1 MTYTEQQL
9 SRFEGLARPK
19 WKRAPLPKD
28 IFDRE
33 ISSTAFSVVG
43 DNTAVKISPIDI
55 NDDVAFI
62 LNTLDEQHD
71 NHLGPA
77 FTSYASAKFRNGFH
91 ISSTKNSD
99 RLKPIRINY
108 NLSNDTVM
116 AEQNLIHAKSGH
128 SMSVVFRYETEG
140 ATSTRHHGLTRVIAE
155 AGSTLDIIRFQNLN
169 TASEFFD
176 NIHFQVEEGAH
187 VRFFDYQVGS
197 RFKAIGCQSDLKG
210 RHSRFEVFNGYLGF
224 DDDLLDLSYM
234 ARHFGAHSESRILG
248 KGALGGQARKTFRG
262 TLDFKSGSKTSVGQ
276 EEEFVLL
283 LSKDVNSDSIP
294 ALMCEEDD
302 VIGEHAASIGRMDTE
317 LLFYM
322 MSRGFS
328 EDEAR
333 RTLVKAAVADTL
345 ESLEINTVK
354 EDILE
359 AFESRLNQNES
370 SLSPIRS

>member
-1 MTYTEQQL
+1 
-9 SRFEGLARPK
+9 
-19 WKRAPLPKD
+19 
-28 IFDRE
+28 
-33 ISSTAFSVVG
+33 
-43 DNTAVKISPIDI
+43 
-55 NDDVAFI
+55 
-62 LNTLDEQHD
+62 
-71 NHLGPA
+71 
-77 FTSYASAKFRNGFH
+77 
-91 ISSTKNSD
+91 
-99 RLKPIRINY
+99 
-108 NLSNDTVM
+108 
-116 AEQNLIHAKSGH
+116 
-128 SMSVVFRYETEG
+128 
-140 ATSTRHHGLTRVIAE
+140 
-155 AGSTLDIIRFQNLN
+155 
-169 TASEFFD
+169 
-176 NIHFQVEEGAH
+176 
-187 VRFFDYQVGS
+187 
-197 RFKAIGCQSDLKG
+197 
-210 RHSRFEVFNGYLGF
+210 
-224 DDDLLDLSYM
+224 M

-248 KGALGGQARKTFRG
+248 KGGALGGQARKTFRG